1 MSRLSQVL
9 ISLALLGLSAA
20 PALAASSASSA
31 SSDGASTSVGSSST
45 SIEKSSDSS
54 SKTTKVAE
62 GDYRV
67 VAVADATAQ
76 PGKLRVTLQP
86 VGASNASS
94 DGEFYLYLPPQA
106 AQQGRIV
113 AGAVVTAKQRE
124 YGLEF
129 AAGAPRQA
137 FFLVLNDEWVQE
149 LQTRVV
155 KI

>member
-31 SSDGASTSVGSSST
+31 SSDGVSTSVGSSST

-86 VGASNASS
+86 VDGANAN
-94 DGEFYLYLPPQA
+94 GEFYLYLPPEA